1 MAVTAE
7 AVPAPPGRAYGEV
20 RVMNARGAAAD
31 SERAHFILQSWVDVA
46 QRSSALPYIESG
58 ANLFLRL
65 LYGQHGASLAP
76 KRVLLLGLGAGA
88 LPTTLKRLCGQR
100 PALRGCA
107 GLSVTAVDAS
117 ADALAITRAFVLR
130 DDGHTLRF
138 MHDTAE
144 HYLVSAARRGAWPA
158 FLARRLLPGGGGRYD
173 LVINDAFAG
182 ARGVAR
188 DVAALADAAAA
199 LRPVTGEYCVNA
211 LSTGADEGARARTE
225 DAMRTVFGADAVRVE
240 AEDASN
246 AWLCAIAPP
255 ALTQRA

>member
-7 AVPAPPGRAYGEV
+7 PVPAPPGRAVGEV
-20 RVMNARGAAAD
+20 RVMNARGATAD

-46 QRSSALPYIESG
+46 QRSSSLPYIEAG

-65 LYGQHGASLAP
+65 LYGQQGGSLAP
-76 KRVLLLGLGAGA
+76 RRVLLLGLGAGA
-88 LPTTLKRLCGQR
+88 LPTTLKRLCAQR

-138 MHDTAE
+138 VHDTAE
-144 HYLVSAARRGAWPA
+144 H
-158 FLARRLLPGGGGRYD
+158 FLARRKAWPALFARLPGAGGKYD

-188 DVAALADAAAA
+188 DVAALTDAAAA
-199 LRPVTGEYCVNA
+199 LRPGTGEYCVNS

-225 DAMRTVFGADAVRVE
+225 DAMRAVFGADAVRVE
-240 AEDASN
+240 VEDASN
-246 AWLCAIAPP
+246 AWLCA
-255 ALTQRA
+255 TRRMR